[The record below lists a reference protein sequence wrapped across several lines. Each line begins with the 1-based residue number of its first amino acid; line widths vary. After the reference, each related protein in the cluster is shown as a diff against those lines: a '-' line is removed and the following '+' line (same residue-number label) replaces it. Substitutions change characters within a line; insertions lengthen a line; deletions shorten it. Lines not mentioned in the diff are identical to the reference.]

1 MAVSTMFF
9 LFLLKSADKW
19 LTNMTWGGGSAIDQ
33 ILNKGTLDTDTQ
45 LMKIQFSNLP
55 EHCLSL

>member
-1 MAVSTMFF
+1 MV
-9 LFLLKSADKW
+9 DKYDV
-19 LTNMTWGGGSAIDQ
+19 GGGSAIDQ